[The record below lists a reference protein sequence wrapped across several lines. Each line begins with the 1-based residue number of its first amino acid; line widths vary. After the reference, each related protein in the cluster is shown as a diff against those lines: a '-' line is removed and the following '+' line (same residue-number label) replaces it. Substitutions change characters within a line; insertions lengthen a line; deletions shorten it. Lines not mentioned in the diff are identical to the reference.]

1 MYQWWGLGDAA
12 TTVIQSGAST
22 AAPLLAATG
31 VSASAGAALGISKAV
46 AVPVVGAAIAGIALL
61 ATYLIENSGCGVT
74 CVETSSWANQ
84 AATLLGQNIAAYF
97 ALPTPRSQ
105 SSQAAALA
113 TFDQVWAQLE
123 ANCSQTGT
131 GTAGQKCI
139 SDRQAGACTWKQTAA
154 AVPSWG
160 TPAAGECWNWFN
172 GYRDPIANDP
182 DVADDATATAT
193 NPSAYTA
200 SDVSSALSSLTG
212 GSSTLELLLLAGAAF
227 LVYQMVK

>member
-1 MYQWWGLGDAA
+1 MYQWQGMGDAA
-12 TTVIQSGAST
+12 SEQLDTGVLNIGSSAGGALASGAISS
-22 AAPLLAATG
+22 AGGFLG
-31 VSASAGAALGISKAV
+31 MSASV
-46 AVPVVGAAIAGIALL
+46 AIPVVGAAIAGVALL
-61 ATYLIENSGCGVT
+61 ATYLIKNSGCGVT

-84 AATLLGQNIAAYF
+84 AATILGQNIAAYF

-113 TFDQVWAQLE
+113 TFDQVWAQLVQ
-123 ANCSQTGT
+123 NCSQAGT

-154 AVPSWG
+154 AVPPWG

-182 DVADDATATAT
+182 NVADDATATAT
-193 NPSAYTA
+193 NPAAYVA
-200 SDVSSALSSLTG
+200 SDLSSLTG
-212 GSSTLELLLLAGAAF
+212 SSSGLLLLAAAAF
-227 LVYQMVK
+227 AVYLMAK